1 MSGCWTFGSIADYGP
16 QARAKYTS
24 WPMSPRLAFAL
35 NAAHE
40 AGRWTLA
47 HFQTGAGVEIKA
59 DGSPVTEADR
69 GAERI
74 IRRLIRESFPNE
86 AILGEEEGGE
96 RGASGWVV
104 DPIDGTKSFVCGV
117 PLFATLIS
125 YEREG
130 EPIVGVCAFPAL
142 AEVVYAERESGAFW
156 NGRPC
161 RVSSKDNLKDAY
173 VSSGSQFS
181 MAKAGR
187 ADGFLKLVDS
197 ARATR
202 TWSDAFGHA
211 LVATGRI
218 EAMIDPIVA
227 PWDIS
232 AMRVIVREAGGR
244 FTDFQGGC
252 DPQTEAIASN
262 GLLHGRILEAFAE

>member
-1 MSGCWTFGSIADYGP
+1 
-16 QARAKYTS
+16 
-24 WPMSPRLAFAL
+24 MSPRLAFAL

-47 HFQTGAGVEIKA
+47 QFQTGTGVEIKA

-74 IRRLIRESFPNE
+74 IRQFIQEEFPGE

-96 RGASGWVV
+96 RGDSGWVV

-125 YEREG
+125 YEDHG

-142 AEVVYAERESGAFW
+142 GEVVYAERGGGACW

-161 RVSSKDNLKDAY
+161 RVSSRANLRESY

-187 ADGFLKLVDS
+187 AEGFQKLVDS

-202 TWSDAFGHA
+202 TWSDAYGHA

-244 FTDFQGGC
+244 FTDFSGGS

-262 GLLHGRILEAFAE
+262 GILHDRILEAFAG